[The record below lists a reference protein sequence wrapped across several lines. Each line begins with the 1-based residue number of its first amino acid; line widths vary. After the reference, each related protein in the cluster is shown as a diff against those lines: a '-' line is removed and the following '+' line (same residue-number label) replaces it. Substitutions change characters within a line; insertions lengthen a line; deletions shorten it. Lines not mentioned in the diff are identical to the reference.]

1 MTARLMIDVPGLV
14 LDSEDRSLLA
24 RKEVGG
30 LILFSRNY
38 RDGPQLKRLV
48 SQVREVNPGILIAVD
63 QEGGRVQR
71 FREGFHRLPPL
82 AEIGRL
88 ADEEGEQQGLLAARC
103 LGWLMAVELVRYGVD
118 ISFAP
123 VLDLNLVPSK
133 VIGDRS
139 LGSTPDVVSKL
150 ARAYIEGMHAAG
162 MAATG
167 KHFPG
172 HGGVEADSHLELPV
186 DHRELAQI
194 WDLDM
199 VPYRNLLG
207 DMEALMSAHICFDHI
222 DEKLVSFSPYWLT
235 EILRD
240 EMGFKGWVF
249 SDDLTME
256 GAAGVGSY
264 AERARLALEAGCDML
279 VLCNNREGAL
289 EAADW
294 LAKRPNLVPV
304 DWTPMRARRRWDDDS
319 ITDHPWYE
327 EAQEFLDFINSRNTS
342 D

>member
-1 MTARLMIDVPGLV
+1 MTARLMIDVAGVV

-38 RDGPQLKRLV
+38 RNGTQLKRLLNE
-48 SQVREVNPGILIAVD
+48 VRDINSGILIAVD

-71 FREGFHRLPPL
+71 FKDGFHRLPPL
-82 AEIGRL
+82 EKIGQIAEE
-88 ADEEGEQQGLLAARC
+88 DEQQGLLAARS
-103 LGWLMAVELVRYGVD
+103 LGWLMAVELIRYGVD

-133 VIGDRS
+133 VIGDRAF
-139 LGSTPDVVSKL
+139 GSSPVLVTKV
-150 ARAYIEGMHAAG
+150 ARAYIQGMHAAG
-162 MAATG
+162 MAVTG

-172 HGGVEADSHLELPV
+172 HGGVEADSHLELPL
-186 DHRELAQI
+186 DHRDFEQI
-194 WDLDM
+194 WNLDL
-199 VPYRNLLG
+199 VPYRELLE
-207 DMEALMSAHICFDHI
+207 DLDAVMSAHIRFDQI
-222 DEKLVSFSPYWLT
+222 DEQLVSFSPHWLKDV
-235 EILRD
+235 LRNQV
-240 EMGFKGWVF
+240 GFKGRVF

-256 GAAGVGSY
+256 GAAVAGNY

-279 VLCNNREGAL
+279 VLCNNRDGAL

-294 LAKRPNLVPV
+294 LAEQPNLEPV
-304 DWTPMRARRRWDDDS
+304 DWTQMRAQRRWEDDS

-327 EAQEFLDFINSRNTS
+327 EAQEFLDFIDAKNTS